1 MDTRLNIFTKTEQAE
16 FIPVSL
22 CHSQFIKYRH
32 YCLSLARPNDMKII
46 IVQEC
51 HGLSQNLQTFYS
63 KGEDKVIWDLH
74 QINNNANESHSTFSS
89 WSSPRYDS
97 IQRKEIQRNTLK
109 YFWSFWVFLNKQI
122 KGKNKNEKNY
132 LHGKA
137 PNKQK
142 KNKEIFLGFLFNITT
157 KHAQKV
163 NQLQLIFFVFSKVFQ
178 THKKKARK

>member
-1 MDTRLNIFTKTEQAE
+1 MDTRLNIFTKTEQVE

-22 CHSQFIKYRH
+22 CHDQFIKYRH
-32 YCLSLARPNDMKII
+32 YRLSLARLNDVKII

-51 HGLSQNLQTFYS
+51 RGLSWNLQIFYS
-63 KGEDKVIWDLH
+63 TGEDKVKWAFC
-74 QINNNANESHSTFSS
+74 QINNNAYESHSTFSS

-97 IQRKEIQRNTLK
+97 IKRKEIQRNTLK
-109 YFWSFWVFLNKQI
+109 YFWRFCFFNKEI
-122 KGKNKNEKNY
+122 KGKSKNEKNY

-142 KNKEIFLGFLFNITT
+142 KNKETSLDFL
-157 KHAQKV
+157 
-163 NQLQLIFFVFSKVFQ
+163 KVFQ